1 MLYCAHCNSLSVLAH
16 PTFDLLACRHCSDH
30 NMHNGNIIINA
41 TMDNL
46 HYGLG
51 KLSIM
56 QIVEIGRK
64 KEQLERVSK
73 N

>member
-1 MLYCAHCNSLSVLAH
+1 MLYCAHCNVSVLPH

-46 HYGLG
+46 HHRLG

-56 QIVEIGRK
+56 QIVELGRK
-64 KEQLERVSK
+64 SEQLERVSK

>member
-1 MLYCAHCNSLSVLAH
+1 MSVLAH
-16 PTFDLLACRHCSDH
+16 STFDLLACRHCSDH

-46 HYGLG
+46 YYGLN
-51 KLSIM
+51 
-56 QIVEIGRK
+56 VELGRK
-64 KEQLERVSK
+64 NEQLERVSK